1 MNVGVCVCIIMY
13 MHDITT
19 TGEVTWRETFILWN
33 VTGVARNPPCPLHI
47 EMYTLLLL
55 KSASTL
61 MWLDLLSK
69 IYSKAGYMHWDR
81 TLTVGKLQS

>member
-33 VTGVARNPPCPLHI
+33 VTGVARNPPCPLHR
-47 EMYTLLLL
+47 EMHTQLLL

-61 MWLDLLSK
+61 MWLDLLSNV
-69 IYSKAGYMHWDR
+69 YSKAGYMHWDR

>member
-1 MNVGVCVCIIMY
+1 MY
-13 MHDITT
+13 MYVHDITT
-19 TGEVTWRETFILWN
+19 TGEVTRRETFILWN
-33 VTGVARNPPCPLHI
+33 VSGVATNPTYPLHI
-47 EMYTLLLL
+47 EMHTQLLL

-69 IYSKAGYMHWDR
+69 YSKAGYMHWDR